1 MRNINIKIASTVL
14 GLGLLCG
21 LATSATAGV
30 PSLAQNDAAKVDAP
44 VDYVRWYWHRHHHHH
59 IFTRLVSAGTVTYPV
74 YRIDRYAIDYRH
86 PIFAYA
92 EPVAPTIAIP
102 IISWFF

>member
-1 MRNINIKIASTVL
+1 MRNVNTKIASTVL

-21 LATSATAGV
+21 LASGAVAGV

-44 VDYVRWYWHRHHHHH
+44 MDYVRWYCHRHHRHH
-59 IFTRLVSAGTVTYPV
+59 IFTQLVAAGTVTYPV
-74 YRIDRYAIDYRH
+74 YRIERYAIDYRH
-86 PIFAYA
+86 PTLVAA
-92 EPVAPTIAIP
+92 APAAPVIP